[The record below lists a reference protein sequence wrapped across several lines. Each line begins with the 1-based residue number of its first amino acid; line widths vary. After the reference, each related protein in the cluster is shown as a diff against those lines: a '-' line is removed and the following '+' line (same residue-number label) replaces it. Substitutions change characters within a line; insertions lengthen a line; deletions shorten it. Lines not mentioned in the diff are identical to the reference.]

1 MRRERIGAKSAGG
14 GREEAT
20 WGDEGNGKEAVK
32 GNEGE
37 DLSCSREFLRTNDWK
52 GGGRE
57 ASKVLLWLIN

>member
-20 WGDEGNGKEAVK
+20 WGDEGNGEEAVK

-37 DLSCSREFLRTNDWK
+37 DLS
-52 GGGRE
+52 
-57 ASKVLLWLIN
+57 